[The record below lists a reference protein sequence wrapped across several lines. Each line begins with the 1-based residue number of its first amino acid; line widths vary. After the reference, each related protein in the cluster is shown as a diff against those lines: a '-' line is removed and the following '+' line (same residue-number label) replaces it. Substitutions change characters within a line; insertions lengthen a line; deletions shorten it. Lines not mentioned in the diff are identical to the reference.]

1 MLLNLLKVLL
11 LMLGAALIVG
21 GSLTGLCGVMANQ
34 GEIVLMGL
42 VPAAF
47 GVWMFIAIARTY
59 KRPPRP
65 DPAPTSGESGE
76 EQPPV
81 QPLPPE
87 RP

>member
-11 LMLGAALIVG
+11 LMLGAAMIVG

-34 GEIVLMGL
+34 GEIIMMGL

-47 GVWMFIAIARTY
+47 GVWMFITIARTY

-65 DPAPTSGESGE
+65 DSAPTSVESAE
-76 EQPPV
+76 APPAS
-81 QPLPPE
+81 PLPPE
-87 RP
+87 QP

>member
-21 GSLTGLCGVMANQ
+21 GSLTGLCGVMANT
-34 GEIVLMGL
+34 GEIVMMGL

-47 GVWMFIAIARTY
+47 GVWMFVAIARTY

-65 DPAPTSGESGE
+65 DPAPTSVESGE
-76 EQPPV
+76 EPPPANPQPPE
-81 QPLPPE
+81 QP
-87 RP
+87 